1 MKVRSA
7 TRLLGIILILALV
20 ATACGDD
27 DAPSGPAGA
36 DVESTVETPP
46 PEDDVEVPED
56 EAKPEDEAA
65 RVDTPAEAETTE
77 PAETAGSDDAETA
90 GSDEAESTGSDE
102 AEAPEPTESAPAAET
117 PATTEPADAKRIA
130 YLSASSANTFLL
142 ASVGE
147 MERLADEHGIELVEF
162 DAQFDA
168 DLQTTQLQ
176 DAVASGQ
183 YDGIILVALNG
194 PGLVPDVEAALAAG
208 LEVVLFNQIVGD
220 DLSTNEPQVDG
231 IAASI
236 LAPPVITGERAG
248 RLTIGACAGLDPCR
262 VVYLFGI
269 RGFPLDVALR
279 QGFDNVTASESN
291 IEIVAEGEGQY
302 LGPEGG
308 INAIQDIMQA
318 QPDFDV
324 VVGADQSLQG
334 VELVLTDEGKLD
346 GVALIGLGGSSPA
359 IDGVRDGR
367 WFATVFYAPASE
379 GRFAMEAMIA
389 ALADGTYTGGVD
401 PNGGFVDEGMVTA
414 ANVDQFTAEWDG

>member
-1 MKVRSA
+1 MKVRDA
-7 TRLLGIILILALV
+7 VRLIGVVLAL
-20 ATACGDD
+20 ALAAAACGDD
-27 DAPSGPAGA
+27 EAPSEPASPA
-36 DVESTVETPP
+36 VDDNATASPDAET
-46 PEDDVEVPED
+46 PEDDSAAAPAADDSAPEPA
-56 EAKPEDEAA
+56 EEAA
-65 RVDTPAEAETTE
+65 VDEPADEEAPEPEVEEPVEEAPAEAE
-77 PAETAGSDDAETA
+77 
-90 GSDEAESTGSDE
+90 
-102 AEAPEPTESAPAAET
+102 
-117 PATTEPADAKRIA
+117 PADPRRVA

-147 MERLADEHGIELVEF
+147 LERLADENNIELVEF
-162 DAQFDA
+162 DAQFNA

-176 DAVASGQ
+176 DVVASGQ

-194 PGLVPDVEAALAAG
+194 PGLVPDVEAALDAG

-231 IAASI
+231 IAASV
-236 LAPPVITGERAG
+236 LAPPVVTGERAG
-248 RLTIGACAGLDPCR
+248 RLTIQACAALDPCR

-269 RGFPLDVALR
+269 RGIPLDVALR
-279 QGFDNVTASESN
+279 QGFDSVVADQAH
-291 IEIVAEGEGQY
+291 IQVVAEGEGQY

-308 INAIQDIMQA
+308 INAMQDILQA

-334 VELVLTDEGKLD
+334 VELVLTDEGKLAN
-346 GVALIGLGGSSPA
+346 VALIGLGGSSPA

-379 GRFAMEAMIA
+379 GRLAMEAMIA
-389 ALADGTYTGGVD
+389 ALDTGAYTGGID

-414 ANVDQFTAEWDG
+414 GNVDQFDPEWDG

>member
-1 MKVRSA
+1 MQALTAKCA
-7 TRLLGIILILALV
+7 TRLLGALIALSLIAAACGNDDDSDTAPAPTEAV
-20 ATACGDD
+20 SQATA
-27 DAPSGPAGA
+27 
-36 DVESTVETPP
+36 
-46 PEDDVEVPED
+46 
-56 EAKPEDEAA
+56 
-65 RVDTPAEAETTE
+65 
-77 PAETAGSDDAETA
+77 
-90 GSDEAESTGSDE
+90 
-102 AEAPEPTESAPAAET
+102 APEPTPAPQATVAPEPTPEATPEPTAA
-117 PATTEPADAKRIA
+117 PDPWKIA

-147 MERLADEHGIELVEF
+147 MQRLADENNIDLVEF
-162 DAQFDA
+162 DAQFNA

-194 PGLVPDVEAALAAG
+194 PGLVPDVEAALDAG

-231 IAASI
+231 VAASVM
-236 LAPPVITGERAG
+236 APPVVTGERAG
-248 RLTIGACAGLDPCR
+248 QLTIAACADLDPCR
-262 VVYLFGI
+262 VVYLYGI
-269 RGFPLDVALR
+269 KGIPLDVALR
-279 QGFDNVTASESN
+279 QGFDNATAGQAN
-291 IEIVAEGEGQY
+291 ITVVAEGEGQY

-308 INAIQDIMQA
+308 INAIQDILQA
-318 QPDFDV
+318 EPDFDV

-359 IDGVRDGR
+359 IEGVRDGR

-379 GRFAMEAMIA
+379 GRLAMEAMIA
-389 ALADGTYTGGVD
+389 ALEDGTYTGGID
-401 PNGGFVDEGMVTA
+401 PNADFVDDGMVTA